1 MEIKITKKTKLL
13 EVNNSMVHNYYYLIN
28 GKIYKDD
35 STKYKK
41 FKFVLFFD
49 IFDLQEYYEGYE
61 EITEEMKK
69 EYIEEMVFCCTGM
82 ISDYNKLDDFYE
94 FCNSTI
100 ENYNRINK

>member
-28 GKIYKDD
+28 GKIYNDD
-35 STKYKK
+35 DDTKYKK
-41 FKFVLFFD
+41 FKFVLLFD
-49 IFDLQEYYEGYE
+49 IFDLQEYYEDYE

-69 EYIEEMVFCCTGM
+69 YIEEMVFCCTGM
-82 ISDYNKLDDFYE
+82 INDYDKLDNFYE